1 MGGPGPGPGPAAG
14 TDALRPCRG
23 QVAAAPR
30 PAPGQRPRAGSWPC
44 PGPGAVL
51 PRGGEG
57 GSWSR
62 AFASGAASTRG
73 RSAEPR
79 RPPLGPLQERASVA
93 RSLTATGGSAE
104 QVGAVLSTC
113 VSSHG
118 SSFFVQ
124 VCKYRGVSSRLSD
137 YIDGCRP

>member
-1 MGGPGPGPGPAAG
+1 MGGPGPGPGPAPA
-14 TDALRPCRG
+14 TDALRPRRG

-51 PRGGEG
+51 PWGEKAAPGAGRLLQALPAPEGAPRSRGGR
-57 GSWSR
+57 SCAPSR
-62 AFASGAASTRG
+62 A
-73 RSAEPR
+73 
-79 RPPLGPLQERASVA
+79 VA
-93 RSLTATGGSAE
+93 WSLTATGGSAE

-118 SSFFVQ
+118 SSLFVQ
-124 VCKYRGVSSRLSD
+124 AGKYRG
-137 YIDGCRP
+137 